1 MKKKNKR
8 KEKMKKYKISVME
21 RGYVIKENYIMAE
34 DEDDAQERFD
44 NEEDLENLEWKI
56 VQDEMSEDNVEITEV
71 KPQTKERNKNDRR

>member
-1 MKKKNKR
+1 
-8 KEKMKKYKISVME
+8 MKKYKISVME

-71 KPQTKERNKNDRR
+71 KPQANERNK

>member
-1 MKKKNKR
+1 
-8 KEKMKKYKISVME
+8 
-21 RGYVIKENYIMAE
+21 MAE

-71 KPQTKERNKNDRR
+71 KPQANERNK

>member
-1 MKKKNKR
+1 
-8 KEKMKKYKISVME
+8 MKKYKISVME

-71 KPQTKERNKNDRR
+71 KPQANERNKNEKTKSKNKF